1 MSVSRIVIKLNEKS
15 IDNAIKGL
23 SAYRD
28 SLKARTNKL
37 INDLAVEGGKVA
49 IAIVAESA
57 YYSFKGIV
65 EGIKAVSIG
74 EGKAVVVSEAPQSM
88 FFEFGTGIVG
98 ERNRYPDQKILA
110 ILGWKYDV
118 NSHGELGWWYPTDES
133 DGNPYKWTSP
143 EGQLYAWTKGMP
155 SRPYMYETA
164 QVLRTIVVDRAK
176 EVFRY
181 DNSKR

>member
-98 ERNRYPDQKILA
+98 ERK
-110 ILGWKYDV
+110 
-118 NSHGELGWWYPTDES
+118 
-133 DGNPYKWTSP
+133 
-143 EGQLYAWTKGMP
+143 
-155 SRPYMYETA
+155 
-164 QVLRTIVVDRAK
+164 
-176 EVFRY
+176 
-181 DNSKR
+181 